1 MISPVSGVIL
11 LSSGKARPVS
21 LYRLQDVKKGRVMH
35 RRTFLG
41 TGLAAIAVAQPAF
54 ASQLSLNAISG
65 YLNGIVTAR
74 SPFTQVNDDGTLATG
89 TLYIRRPGRMRFEY
103 DPPND
108 LLVMAG
114 GGQVGIFDG
123 KSNVGTA
130 ERYPLRRTPL
140 NLILERNV
148 DLAQRNM
155 VVGHDFDGTA
165 TVVTA
170 QDPEHPEYG
179 SIALKFTDGP
189 IELRQWVIRDGQGAV
204 TTVILGGHKQGDPIP
219 ARLFD
224 INREETNR
232 AG

>member
-1 MISPVSGVIL
+1 
-11 LSSGKARPVS
+11 
-21 LYRLQDVKKGRVMH
+21 MH
-35 RRTFLG
+35 RRTFL
-41 TGLAAIAVAQPAF
+41 LASAAAIIAARPGFAQ
-54 ASQLSLNAISG
+54 QLSLNALST
-65 YLNGIVTAR
+65 YLNGIVNAQ

-103 DPPND
+103 DPPTD

-123 KSNVGTA
+123 KSNVGKA
-130 ERYPLRRTPL
+130 DRYPLSRTPL

-148 DLAQRNM
+148 DLARRNM
-155 VVGHDFDGTA
+155 VVGHEFDGTA

-179 SIALKFTDGP
+179 SISLKFTDGP
-189 IELRQWVIRDGQGAV
+189 IELRQWVIRDGQGAT
-204 TTVILGGHKQGDPIP
+204 TTVILGQLEQGEPI
-219 ARLFD
+219 ANRLFD

-232 AG
+232 QK